1 MMKETNGVIL
11 TGVSFVNAKS
21 QRILFCFN
29 DFTIRAVNI
38 IIIII
43 NAFKKA
49 KRQQKIAFLAVSINK
64 GVG

>member
-1 MMKETNGVIL
+1 MMKETNGVLL

-21 QRILFCFN
+21 QRMLSCFN

>member
-1 MMKETNGVIL
+1 MMKETNGVLL
-11 TGVSFVNAKS
+11 TGVSFVNAKN
-21 QRILFCFN
+21 QIMLFCFN

-43 NAFKKA
+43 NAFKKV

>member
-1 MMKETNGVIL
+1 MKETNGVLL
-11 TGVSFVNAKS
+11 TGVSFVNAKN
-21 QRILFCFN
+21 QIMLFCFN

-43 NAFKKA
+43 NAFKKV

>member
-1 MMKETNGVIL
+1 M
-11 TGVSFVNAKS
+11 
-21 QRILFCFN
+21 LFCFN

-43 NAFKKA
+43 NASKKE
-49 KRQQKIAFLAVSINK
+49 KKKKKIAFLAVSINK

>member
-1 MMKETNGVIL
+1 M
-11 TGVSFVNAKS
+11 
-21 QRILFCFN
+21 LFCFN

-43 NAFKKA
+43 NASKKA

>member
-1 MMKETNGVIL
+1 MMKETNGVLL

-21 QRILFCFN
+21 QRILFSFN

-38 IIIII
+38 III
-43 NAFKKA
+43 NAFKKV
-49 KRQQKIAFLAVSINK
+49 KRQQKIAFLAVSFNK

>member
-1 MMKETNGVIL
+1 MMKETDGVIL
-11 TGVSFVNAKS
+11 TGVCFVNAKS
-21 QRILFCFN
+21 RRMLFRFN
-29 DFTIRAVNI
+29 DVTICAVNI

-49 KRQQKIAFLAVSINK
+49 KRQQKIAFLAVSFNK

>member
-1 MMKETNGVIL
+1 MLKAEEYF
-11 TGVSFVNAKS
+11 SVNDA
-21 QRILFCFN
+21 
-29 DFTIRAVNI
+29 TIRAVNI

-49 KRQQKIAFLAVSINK
+49 KWQQKIAFLAVSFNK

>member
-21 QRILFCFN
+21 QRILFSFN

-38 IIIII
+38 III
-43 NAFKKA
+43 NAFKKV
-49 KRQQKIAFLAVSINK
+49 KRQQKIAFLAVSFNK

>member
-1 MMKETNGVIL
+1 MMKETNGVLL

-21 QRILFCFN
+21 RRMLFCFN

-49 KRQQKIAFLAVSINK
+49 RRQQKIAFLAVSINK
-64 GVG
+64 CVE

>member
-1 MMKETNGVIL
+1 MMKETNGVLL

-21 QRILFCFN
+21 QRMLFCFN
-29 DFTIRAVNI
+29 DSTIRTVNI

-43 NAFKKA
+43 NASKKG